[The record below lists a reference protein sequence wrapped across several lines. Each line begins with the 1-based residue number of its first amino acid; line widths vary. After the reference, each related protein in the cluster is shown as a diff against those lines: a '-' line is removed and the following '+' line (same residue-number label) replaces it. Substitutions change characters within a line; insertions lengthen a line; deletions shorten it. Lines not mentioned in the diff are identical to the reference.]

1 MYIQCVLVHLAAVL
15 PLLRRVVV
23 NAAPPVLVA
32 SARLVVPLVAAAVTV
47 VPAVSFK
54 MVDEA
59 RPFLCQI
66 K

>member
-32 SARLVVPLVAAAVTV
+32 SARLVVPLVVAAV